1 MPQVYIKRNF
11 QLWPKTKLSSVQST
25 VPLPLPQTMKHWN
38 KVALKTASWVP
49 WFSVA
54 FSLLFWQN
62 TTRTHSPHF
71 FLPKQSHIRHNS
83 YFLTVRPT
91 FSSLWYGIVWNEI
104 YQLWIYWTELIYKS
118 SPQHLMGGWVRLTC
132 KTICF
137 YWSSSCGLTLT
148 QWKPAI
154 TWAFLSMF
162 PIQKV
167 EMRFKNLLARKPILG
182 SSFLN
187 TRGEICSYVTAGRSV
202 KFWTNLMSAQHH

>member
-1 MPQVYIKRNF
+1 MHPCTN
-11 QLWPKTKLSSVQST
+11 TTTSVKD
-25 VPLPLPQTMKHWN
+25 PPPQTMVSHLIEIRLPWQLLHGSIGLLSACFSGRIQQGHIHISKC
-38 KVALKTASWVP
+38 KTNVFPS
-49 WFSVA
+49 
-54 FSLLFWQN
+54 
-62 TTRTHSPHF
+62 
-71 FLPKQSHIRHNS
+71 I
-83 YFLTVRPT
+83 
-91 FSSLWYGIVWNEI
+91 LWDCFGWDEI

-167 EMRFKNLLARKPILG
+167 EMRFKNLLARKPILE
-182 SSFLN
+182 SSYSSTPEVRFVPPSLSE
-187 TRGEICSYVTAGRSV
+187 GE
-202 KFWTNLMSAQHH
+202 